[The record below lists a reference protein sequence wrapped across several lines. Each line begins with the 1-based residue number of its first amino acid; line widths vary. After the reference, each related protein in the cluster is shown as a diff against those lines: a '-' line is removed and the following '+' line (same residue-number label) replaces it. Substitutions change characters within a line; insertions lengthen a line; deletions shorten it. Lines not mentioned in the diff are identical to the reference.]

1 MTTTPNEADVQAE
14 IRLPAPTPSPPNT
27 VVALPGVITKQI
39 GSGDHAQNSIVY
51 RTIVWS
57 FVAGASLSVAC
68 FAYAA
73 WKGAEDPMKPVKD
86 VWAIFGPIITL
97 ALGYVFG
104 KGR

>member
-1 MTTTPNEADVQAE
+1 VNDPETNNPVQAE
-14 IRLPAPTPSPPNT
+14 ISLPKPTLAPATA
-27 VVALPGVITKQI
+27 VVALPGEITKQI

-51 RTIVWS
+51 QTILWS
-57 FVAGASLSVAC
+57 FIAGAVLSAAC

-86 VWAIFGPIITL
+86 VWSIFGPLITL
-97 ALGYVFG
+97 ALGYMFG